1 MNLKKKIVTG
11 LLGVSLIASLAACG
25 SEKKES
31 KTDKDELLTVDVYD
45 GLANYMGIQKGWF
58 ADIVKKKFNIEL
70 NIIAPNVAGNGDTLY
85 QTRTAAGDLGDLI
98 IVDNGKQYNELV
110 QGGLLYDSTDLY
122 QKMDN
127 LKKYDAAVQHLN
139 DGSEGI
145 YGFPTSVSSLSPTT
159 PSEGLELNYGAYI
172 RWDLYGKENYPEM
185 NSVEDLLPVLK
196 KMQEANPTTESGKK
210 VYAFSLFSD
219 WDGNMM
225 NMAKQLG
232 TLYGYDEL
240 GFVLAKADGSDY
252 QSIIDSDSQY
262 VRALKFYYEANQ
274 MGLVDPESTTQNY
287 DTMYSKY
294 QDGQVLFSWWPWL
307 GQAAYN
313 TTTNL
318 AKGEGFMLAPIK
330 DQTIFSYGAE
340 VYGGKQFIGIGTKA
354 KDPERLAEFVDW
366 LYSPEGALANTS
378 QTQGSAGIEG
388 LTWEMNKEGQ
398 PELTEFGK
406 EALLGGDATVPKE
419 YGGGSYKDGVSA
431 LNVNTV
437 LGIDNN
443 PDNGYPYNYTM
454 WETYQKENTDPLK
467 QDWTKQ
473 MDGAETTLDYLEASK
488 QIEVAPGAS
497 YVAPEDNSEISVL
510 RNQIKS
516 TIIEYSWKMSFAKD
530 EKEFNKLLKEM
541 QDTANGLGYEQ
552 VFEVDMANAKDQNEQ
567 RISVAKEFAE

>member
-541 QDTANGLGYEQ
+541 QDTAKGLGYEQ